1 MDTGREA
8 RKGRNQ
14 DHRPTA
20 TRPIRKQHAL
30 PSYPKN
36 QVRTHP
42 NPNRPMKKPSHRSY
56 RSFLPAGTAVLSMLL
71 SVSPVGAA
79 SFYWDASG
87 NAADSSYGGDGTWNS
102 TNTLWNDSATIGS
115 GTALTSWNDA
125 ASPLDT
131 ANFLRG
137 TSGTVTVS
145 GTRTLLSVSFGTSAG
160 SFTSG
165 SAAYTVTGGILD
177 IRQAS
182 YSNAINNNNG
192 SNTIESDVYLF
203 GAMTAAG
210 SNRQRL
216 VIGSG
221 SLSLGNLQDISGY
234 SGTHELSLENY
245 SAALNI
251 NGNITKSTNS
261 SGMTLL
267 VGGTSTSNTA
277 SYTLGGNNTGLTGVA
292 TVTRGTLVLNNTN
305 ALVGAT
311 SVTVANA
318 NSGTAD
324 TAAILIGTAGVTIN
338 KAITFSTLGTD
349 TTDIRS
355 IGGSNTS
362 GTATYSG
369 TITTDA
375 FAASGTGASLRVT
388 SATGGTVDFSGNI
401 TDGSAS
407 VALLLN
413 GSGTV
418 RFTRAAGMNYDGGTT
433 VSSGS
438 FLVNN
443 TTGSGTGTGAVL
455 VGSTATLGGSG
466 IIAGNTTLA
475 SGSFLAAGSASGATG
490 TLTFNGSLDISGL
503 ASGTGG
509 LLFDLGATGSS
520 DKISLSAGALSIG
533 TGALNFNDFAFIAV
547 SGFGAGTYTLFETST
562 SIVGTLGSSL
572 TGTISG
578 LDAAISLSGNSV
590 ILTVTAIPESSS
602 FAAMLGVAAIGAAA
616 LPRRQRR

>member
-1 MDTGREA
+1 
-8 RKGRNQ
+8 
-14 DHRPTA
+14 
-20 TRPIRKQHAL
+20 
-30 PSYPKN
+30 
-36 QVRTHP
+36 
-42 NPNRPMKKPSHRSY
+42 MKKSALLKS
-56 RSFLPAGTAVLSMLL
+56 RSFRPALAVLSCL
-71 SVSPVGAA
+71 SILGPLGAA
-79 SFYWDASG
+79 SLYWDTNGVETDA
-87 NAADSSYGGDGTWNS
+87 SYGGDGTWNA
-102 TNTLWNDSATIGS
+102 TNAFWNNSATIGS
-115 GTALTSWNDA
+115 GTALTAWNDA
-125 ASPLDT
+125 ASPLDS

-145 GTRTLLSVSFGTSAG
+145 GTRTLLSVSFGTSTG

-165 SAAYTVTGGILD
+165 TAAYTVTGGILD

-182 YSNAINNNNG
+182 FSNTINNNNG
-192 SNTIESDVYLF
+192 SNSIESDVYLF
-203 GAMTAAG
+203 GAMTANG
-210 SNRQRL
+210 NNRQRL
-216 VIGSG
+216 VNTSG
-221 SLSLGNLQDISGY
+221 SLTLGNLQDISGFT
-234 SGTHELSLENY
+234 GTHELSLENY
-245 SAALNI
+245 SSALNI

-277 SYTLGGNNTGLTGVA
+277 SYALGGNNTGLTGVA

-349 TTDIRS
+349 TSDIRS

-375 FAASGTGASLRVT
+375 FASSGNGSSLRVT
-388 SATGGTVDFSGNI
+388 SASGGTVDFSGNI

-413 GSGTV
+413 GTGVV
-418 RFTRAAGMNYDGGTT
+418 RFTRGAGMNYDGGTT
-433 VSSGS
+433 VSSGTL
-438 FLVNN
+438 LVNN
-443 TTGSGTGTGAVL
+443 TSGSGTGTGAVS
-455 VGSTATLGGSG
+455 VGSASTLGGSG

-475 SGSFLAAGSASGATG
+475 AGSFLAPGASSGTTG
-490 TLTFNGSLDISGL
+490 TLAFNGNLDISGL

-509 LLFDLGATGSS
+509 LLFDLGAAGSS

-533 TGALNFNDFAFIAV
+533 TGALNFNDFSFTTL

-562 SIVGTLGSSL
+562 SIVGTLGSGL

-578 LDAAISLSGNSV
+578 MDAALSLSGNSV
-590 ILTVTAIPESSS
+590 ILTVTAIPEPSS
-602 FAAMLGVAAIGAAA
+602 VAALLGAASLGCAA
-616 LPRRQRR
+616 LRRRRVR